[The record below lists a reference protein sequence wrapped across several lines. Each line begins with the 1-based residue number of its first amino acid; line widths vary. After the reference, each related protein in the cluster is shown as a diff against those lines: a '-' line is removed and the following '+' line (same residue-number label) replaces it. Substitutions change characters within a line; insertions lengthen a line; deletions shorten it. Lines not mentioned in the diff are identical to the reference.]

1 LKKLLTLLIAIVFAL
16 GLAACGGD
24 DNKSSD
30 ETQSQTTPETGTTGE
45 TVTVSE
51 TEFELNPAN
60 PRISKPGVV
69 EFRVKNDG
77 KIVHALEVEGPGEE
91 AKTKDIQPGGS
102 ASLRVDLSTA
112 GSYEW
117 YCPVGNHRDLG
128 MEGTIKVGG
137 SSKKKNETTST
148 DETGTTETQ
157 TTQTQTTQTTETQ
170 PSDET
175 GGSGG
180 SGSGGSGGG
189 GSGGGGSGGSGTGGS
204 GTGGSGY

>member
-30 ETQSQTTPETGTTGE
+30 ETQPQTTPETGTAGE

-51 TEFELNPAN
+51 TEFELNPAD

-69 EFRVKNDG
+69 EFRVKNEG

-137 SSKKKNETTST
+137 SSKKSETTST

-189 GSGGGGSGGSGTGGS
+189 SGGGGSGGSGTGGS